1 MANGV
6 KKCCGQGFLKGRKL
20 FSHEGRI
27 VAVACED
34 TAVFAVK
41 RVPMRAEVRL
51 RQWSRC
57 RMVFILRDMPVYDS
71 ESMPKFP
78 SLEDQLDL
86 ITKGAAEIVP
96 LEALKERIAKSIASG
111 VPMRIKAGFD
121 PTAPDLHLGH
131 TVLLR
136 KLKHFQDLG
145 HTVIFLIG
153 DSTALI
159 GDPTGR
165 NVTRKPLTPE
175 QIAENAETYK
185 EQVFKILDR
194 GTTEVRYNS
203 EWLDKLGYYD
213 MVKLMAQFTVSQ
225 MLEREDFHKR
235 FNEEQP
241 IALHELIYPIAQ
253 GYDSVALEC
262 DVELGG
268 TDQKFNLMRGRDLQK
283 HYGQPQQIVLMMP
296 IIEGLDGVQKMS
308 KSLGNAIGVHEPA
321 GEMYGKLM
329 SVSDELMWRYWTLLT
344 DLRGSEIAQMQT
356 DVVGGVL
363 HPMQAKKDLAWTI
376 TRDFHSKEEADA
388 AAESWAKMFQQRG
401 VSEDVPVMK
410 VSLAEEGL
418 LNVSETGVAEI
429 RVPKLLVLAGL
440 ASSTG
445 EATRKLAENAVSLNG
460 EKISG
465 RTCGRDAMGESPT
478 LRLGKKSVRVEWV

>member
-1 MANGV
+1 M
-6 KKCCGQGFLKGRKL
+6 
-20 FSHEGRI
+20 S
-27 VAVACED
+27 
-34 TAVFAVK
+34 
-41 RVPMRAEVRL
+41 
-51 RQWSRC
+51 
-57 RMVFILRDMPVYDS
+57 
-71 ESMPKFP
+71 KFP

-86 ITKGAAEIVP
+86 ITKGTTEIVP
-96 LEALKERIAKSIASG
+96 LDALKERIAKSIASG
-111 VPMRIKAGFD
+111 KPMRIKAGFD

-165 NVTRKPLTPE
+165 NVTRKPLTPAE
-175 QIAENAETYK
+175 IAANAETYK

-194 GTTEVRYNS
+194 DATEIRYNS
-203 EWLDKLGYYD
+203 EWLDKLSYYD

-308 KSLGNAIGVHEPA
+308 KSLGNAIGVHELA
-321 GEMYGKLM
+321 GDMYGKLM

-344 DLRGSEIAQMQT
+344 DLRGSEIEAMKA
-356 DVVGGVL
+356 DVASGAL
-363 HPMQAKKDLAWTI
+363 HPMQAKKNLAWTI
-376 TRDFHSKEEADA
+376 TKGFHSAAEADA
-388 AAESWAKMFQQRG
+388 AAGGWAKMFQQRG
-401 VSEDVPVMK
+401 VSEDVPVVK
-410 VSLAEEGL
+410 INLREDGL
-418 LNVSETGVAEI
+418 LAINSPSGGVLAPTTDPELGAEV
-429 RVPKLLVLAGL
+429 RLAKLLTLAGL
-440 ASSTG
+440 AASAG
-445 EATRKLAENAVSLNG
+445 EATRKLAENAVSVNG
-460 EKISG
+460 EKLLAG
-465 RTCGRDAMGESPT
+465 KAMKTVTREFLGESPV
-478 LRLGKKSVRVEWV
+478 LRLGKKSVRVEWVS

>member
-1 MANGV
+1 M
-6 KKCCGQGFLKGRKL
+6 
-20 FSHEGRI
+20 S
-27 VAVACED
+27 
-34 TAVFAVK
+34 
-41 RVPMRAEVRL
+41 
-51 RQWSRC
+51 
-57 RMVFILRDMPVYDS
+57 
-71 ESMPKFP
+71 KFP

-96 LEALKERIAKSIASG
+96 LDALKERITKSIATG

-136 KLKHFQDLG
+136 KLKHFQTLG

-153 DSTALI
+153 DATALI

-165 NVTRKPLTPE
+165 DVTRKALTRE
-175 QIAENAETYK
+175 EIAANAETYK

-194 GTTEVRYNS
+194 EKTEVRYNS
-203 EWLDKLGYYD
+203 EWLDKLSYYD
-213 MVKLMAQFTVSQ
+213 MVKLMAQFTLSQ
-225 MLEREDFHKR
+225 MLEREHFHKR

-241 IALHELIYPIAQ
+241 ISLHELIYPIAQ

-283 HYGQPQQIVLMMP
+283 HFGQPQQIVLMTSV
-296 IIEGLDGVQKMS
+296 IEGLDGVQKMS

-329 SVSDELMWRYWTLLT
+329 SISDELMWTYWTMLT
-344 DLRGSEIAQMQT
+344 DLRGSEIAAMQEQVR
-356 DVVGGVL
+356 DGAL
-363 HPMQAKKDLAWTI
+363 HPMQAKKNLAWTI

-388 AAESWAKMFQQRG
+388 AAENWTKMFQQRG
-401 VSEDVPVMK
+401 VSEDVPVVK

-418 LNVSETGVAEI
+418 MAAADGGAVEI
-429 RVPKLLVLAGL
+429 RVPKLLVLTGL

-460 EKISG
+460 EKIAG
-465 RTCGRDAMGESPT
+465 RTYGKEAMGESPI
-478 LRLGKKSVRVEWV
+478 LRLGKKSVRVEWI

>member
-1 MANGV
+1 
-6 KKCCGQGFLKGRKL
+6 
-20 FSHEGRI
+20 
-27 VAVACED
+27 
-34 TAVFAVK
+34 
-41 RVPMRAEVRL
+41 
-51 RQWSRC
+51 
-57 RMVFILRDMPVYDS
+57 MPLSSS
-71 ESMPKFP
+71 ENMTQFP

-96 LEALKERIAKSIASG
+96 LEALKERIAKSIATG
-111 VPMRIKAGFD
+111 KPMRIKAGFD

-165 NVTRKPLTPE
+165 NVTRKPLTPAE
-175 QIAENAETYK
+175 IAVNAETYK
-185 EQVFKILDR
+185 EQVFQILDR
-194 GTTEVRYNS
+194 EKTEVRYNS

-235 FNEEQP
+235 FNDEQP

-329 SVSDELMWRYWTLLT
+329 SISDELMWRYWTLLT
-344 DLRGSEIAQMQT
+344 DLRGSEIAAMQEE
-356 DVVGGVL
+356 VRAGSL
-363 HPMQAKKDLAWTI
+363 HPMQAKKNLAWTI
-376 TRDFHSKEEADA
+376 TKGFHSEAEANA
-388 AAESWAKMFQQRG
+388 AAEGWAKMFQQRS
-401 VSEDVPVMK
+401 VSEDVPVVK
-410 VSLAEEGL
+410 VRLRDEGL
-418 LNVSETGVAEI
+418 LAMKSADGGMLIATSDPELGTEI
-429 RVPKLLVLAGL
+429 RLAKLLTQAGL
-440 ASSTG
+440 AASAG
-445 EATRKLAENAVSLNG
+445 EATRKLAENAVSVNG
-460 EKISG
+460 EKLQAGKNAKTVSREFLG
-465 RTCGRDAMGESPT
+465 DAPV
-478 LRLGKKSVRVEWV
+478 LRLGKKSVRVEWVD

>member
-1 MANGV
+1 
-6 KKCCGQGFLKGRKL
+6 
-20 FSHEGRI
+20 
-27 VAVACED
+27 
-34 TAVFAVK
+34 
-41 RVPMRAEVRL
+41 
-51 RQWSRC
+51 
-57 RMVFILRDMPVYDS
+57 MVLPTS
-71 ESMPKFP
+71 AGTSKFP

-96 LEALKERIAKSIASG
+96 LEALKERITKSIATG
-111 VPMRIKAGFD
+111 TPMRIKAGFD

-136 KLKHFQDLG
+136 KLKHFQTLG

-175 QIAENAETYK
+175 QIAANAETYK
-185 EQVFKILDR
+185 EQVFQILDR
-194 GTTEVRYNS
+194 DTTEVRYNS
-203 EWLDKLGYYD
+203 EWLDKLSYYD

-235 FNEEQP
+235 FNDEQP

-478 LRLGKKSVRVEWV
+478 LRLGRTVCVEWATEHARRKIRLIDGVQILLKNLHLKNVGL